1 MRPTANGNRHID
13 SYNFFVEQE
22 IKEIVQANRTIR
34 SDVDS
39 NFWLEY
45 VWTIPILL
53 LINAD
58 HVHSGLLTFEST
70 SPDDRTIAMLKL
82 ETRSLPWSAD

>member
-1 MRPTANGNRHID
+1 MLTRHID

-22 IKEIVQANRTIR
+22 IKDIVRANRTIR

-45 VWTIPILL
+45 VFTRAKVIVIRVQLL
-53 LINAD
+53 AQ
-58 HVHSGLLTFEST
+58 
-70 SPDDRTIAMLKL
+70 
-82 ETRSLPWSAD
+82 TR

>member
-1 MRPTANGNRHID
+1 MPFPNAICCCRHID

-22 IKEIVQANRTIR
+22 IKDIVRANRTIR

-45 VWTIPILL
+45 VEERL
-53 LINAD
+53 
-58 HVHSGLLTFEST
+58 
-70 SPDDRTIAMLKL
+70 
-82 ETRSLPWSAD
+82 